1 LGGSAGFWSPDSDHS
16 QGVDYGGA
24 SSARKGELMADD
36 GNVSIFHRT
45 KWSELGDHLDPDFR
59 KQDTIPRFGHET
71 GQDRRIAAYMV
82 CGAKL

>member
-1 LGGSAGFWSPDSDHS
+1 
-16 QGVDYGGA
+16 
-24 SSARKGELMADD
+24 MAED
-36 GNVSIFHRT
+36 GNISSFQRA

-82 CGAKL
+82 CGAKLLKYICMIISQENLISYT